1 MDDIHYEKILNRII
15 QGRLRLRLGDLVL
28 FVEEPS
34 TELKEIGYEVYD
46 QAYEKAYFAGCYI
59 DREILEVLIEQDI
72 WTPNVD
78 KQAEELEKKSEDLKV
93 AAFKA
98 FFRKRELVAIK
109 RKIRATE
116 EQRVQCLMKKE
127 QLNHLSCKG
136 VANFAMKMF
145 LLSKTCRDESG
156 ELYDFTSGPVSI
168 KTVMDIVTEHALS
181 PVDIRYIA
189 RNNPWRQMWNSG
201 RKRDSVFP
209 EPATQLDMNKLNL
222 LSYSLFYDNV
232 FEDPDQPDEDIIND
246 DDCLDGW
253 MIMQRRKRE
262 KDKKQRAVDS
272 TISNSKIANSQE
284 VMLVANSQEEAQEIY
299 GLNPDHARGVI
310 RERQQQIQN
319 TDGNLNFKELHDVK
333 QERMM
338 NAINQGTQAIK
349 SRGR

>member
-34 TELKEIGYEVYD
+34 LDIKEASYEVYD
-46 QAYEKAYFAGCYI
+46 EAYERAFFAGCYVE
-59 DREILEVLIEQDI
+59 REILEILIEQDL

-93 AAFKA
+93 AAFKS
-98 FFRKRELVAIK
+98 FFKKRELAGIK
-109 RKIRATE
+109 RKIRKTDL
-116 EQRVQCLMKKE
+116 QRVQCLMKKE

-145 LLSKTCRDESG
+145 QLSKTCKDEQG
-156 ELYDFTSGPVSI
+156 NIFDFESSPISI
-168 KTVMDIVTEHALS
+168 KTVMDIVSDNAID
-181 PVDIRYIA
+181 PKDIRHIA
-189 RNNPWRQMWNSG
+189 RTNPWRQMWTST

-209 EPATQLDMNKLNL
+209 ESATQLDMNKLNL

-232 FEDPDQPDEDIIND
+232 YEDPDQPDEKVVED

-272 TISNSKIANSQE
+272 TLSNSKIANSQE

-299 GLNPDHARGVI
+299 NLNPDNARGVI
-310 RERQQQIQN
+310 RQRQEQIQN
-319 TDGNLNFKELHDVK
+319 TDGNLNFKDLHDVK